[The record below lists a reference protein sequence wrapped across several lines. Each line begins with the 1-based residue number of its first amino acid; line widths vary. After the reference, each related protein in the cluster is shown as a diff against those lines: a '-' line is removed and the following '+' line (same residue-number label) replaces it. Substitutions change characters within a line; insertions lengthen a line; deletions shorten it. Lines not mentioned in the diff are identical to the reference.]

1 MRPEKRDLRGAA
13 VKPRSSKLFV
23 RSCEAVAVVVAL
35 GVFGYYFARGAAH
48 VAREVYRDFVSG

>member
-1 MRPEKRDLRGAA
+1 M
-13 VKPRSSKLFV
+13 KPRSSKLFV